1 MVKALQIPNGR
12 ALEDN
17 SQYTNRFEIASES
30 SNRVYIV
37 AQNKST
43 GEWSCSCPGWIIKK
57 SGKERTCKHLK
68 TLAPLL
74 QNAQNAAPKRVEA
87 PAPTAM
93 ESMLQMAEPKK
104 KSRKI
109 QA

>member
-1 MVKALQIPNGR
+1 MAKNNQISIPGGK

-17 SQYTNRFEIASES
+17 AQYTNRFEIASAS
-30 SNRVYIV
+30 SNRLYTV

-57 SGKERTCKHLK
+57 AGKERTCKHLQA
-68 TLAPLL
+68 LMPLL
-74 QNAQNAAPKRVEA
+74 QEAQNPAPKRIASEKKEKTEEA
-87 PAPTAM
+87 
-93 ESMLQMAEPKK
+93 PKK
-104 KSRKI
+104 KLGRKI